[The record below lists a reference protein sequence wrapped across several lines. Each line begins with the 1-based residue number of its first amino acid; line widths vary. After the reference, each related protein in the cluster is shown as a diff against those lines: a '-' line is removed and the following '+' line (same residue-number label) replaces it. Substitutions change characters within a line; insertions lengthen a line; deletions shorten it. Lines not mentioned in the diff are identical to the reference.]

1 MPGPA
6 HPLNTEVVSTYTVFM
21 NVTISVDDELLERT
35 RALAR
40 RRGVSLQE
48 LVREQLRLLAGERTG
63 AQVADELLDLMEA
76 QGGHSGGRKVR
87 REEAYAGRA

>member
-1 MPGPA
+1 M
-6 HPLNTEVVSTYTVFM
+6 HTDLVSTYTVLM

-63 AQVADELLDLMEA
+63 AEVAEELLDLMEA
-76 QGGHSGGRKVR
+76 RGGHSGGRKVR
-87 REEAYAGRA
+87 REEAYEGRT